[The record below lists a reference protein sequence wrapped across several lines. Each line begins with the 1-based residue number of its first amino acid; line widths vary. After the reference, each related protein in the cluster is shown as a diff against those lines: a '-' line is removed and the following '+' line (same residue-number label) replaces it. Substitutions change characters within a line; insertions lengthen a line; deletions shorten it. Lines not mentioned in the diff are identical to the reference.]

1 MFSDEET
8 LLNTVNEL
16 YTSNNSIIGMYY
28 SNIIEGRVTYIL
40 VLINSTCCA
49 DYKIKINR

>member
-16 YTSNNSIIGMYY
+16 YISNNSIIEMYY
-28 SNIIEGRVTYIL
+28 SNIIEG
-40 VLINSTCCA
+40 
-49 DYKIKINR
+49 